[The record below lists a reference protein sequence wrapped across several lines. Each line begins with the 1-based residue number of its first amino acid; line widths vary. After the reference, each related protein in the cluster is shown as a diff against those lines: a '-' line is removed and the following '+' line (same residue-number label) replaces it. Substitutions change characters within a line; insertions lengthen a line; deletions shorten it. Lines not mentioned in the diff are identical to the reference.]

1 MRKLKE
7 YIRLTKKEN
16 RECSA
21 GYWISF
27 AKAINRQLS
36 SSKTHGFAL
45 KNDSS
50 KIQDGGSKM
59 AAIKIAGS

>member
-16 RECSA
+16 RKSSA
-21 GYWISF
+21 AYWISF
-27 AKAINRQLS
+27 VKAINRYLS
-36 SSKTHGFAL
+36 LSKTHGFAL

-50 KIQDGGSKM
+50 KIQDSGSKM